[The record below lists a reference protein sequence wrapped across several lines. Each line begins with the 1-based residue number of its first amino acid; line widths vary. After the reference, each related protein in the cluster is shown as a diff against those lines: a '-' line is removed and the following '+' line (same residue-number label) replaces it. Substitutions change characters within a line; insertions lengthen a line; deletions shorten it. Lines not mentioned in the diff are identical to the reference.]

1 MVGRKKGQSGARVH
15 YYGKSGRYTL
25 SGNKDKY
32 KKQWIY
38 LDSLSY
44 AQGAGSEALMN
55 GLQLLMEFNSG
66 MDSFEELIKLTSAT
80 HDVVNHILEIIQSG
94 VALNDSG
101 RYELNEEGKD
111 QLQSLVSKFIE

>member
-25 SGNKDKY
+25 MGNIEKY
-32 KKQWIY
+32 RNQWDY
-38 LDSLSY
+38 LDSLSG
-44 AQGAGSEALMN
+44 AQGAGSEAIMK
-55 GLQLLMEFNSG
+55 GLQLLMEFDAGMNSF
-66 MDSFEELIKLTSAT
+66 DKLLKTAAAT
-80 HDVVNHILEIIQSG
+80 YDAVGQILEIVQSG